1 MNFEQQALELF
12 DYQMERNPVY
22 REFVQLSRGKAY
34 RPTSLDEI
42 PCLPI
47 SFFKTHEVATGDYS
61 DYFESSGTTGMARS
75 RHYIQSK
82 EDYLNNTV
90 DIFHRHYGK
99 DPGEF
104 AWLAL
109 LPGYMDNPHSS
120 LIAMVHHFIELS
132 RYGASGFF
140 LNDMEQLYRQLLIL
154 IEQGI
159 PTVLLGVS
167 FALLDFSEL
176 FQLPE
181 SSLLVMET
189 GGMKGRRKELTRQE
203 LHQRLRRP
211 LGTKQIH
218 SEYGMSELQSQAYT
232 QADGWFLANHRLR
245 VVIRPVDDPWGLQ
258 SFGKTGR
265 LDLYDLANRESCPF
279 IASSDLGTLK
289 DKMNFK
295 VLGRMDNSD
304 IRGCNLLYQ

>member
-1 MNFEQQALELF
+1 MNFEQKALELF
-12 DYQMERNPVY
+12 DDQMERNPVY

-34 RPTSLDEI
+34 RPKSLDEI

-47 SFFKTHEVATGDYS
+47 SFFKTHKVATSECS

-75 RHYIQSK
+75 RHYIYSK
-82 EDYLNNTV
+82 EAYLSNAV
-90 DIFHRHYGK
+90 DIFHHHYGK

-109 LPGYMDNPHSS
+109 LPGYLDNPHSS
-120 LIAMVHHFIELS
+120 LIAMVHHFIERS
-132 RYGASGFF
+132 RHGVSGFF
-140 LNDMEQLYRQLLIL
+140 LDDMEQLFRQLLIL

-167 FALLDFSEL
+167 FALLDFSER
-176 FQLPE
+176 FQLPD

-203 LHQRLRRP
+203 LHQRLRGP
-211 LGTKQIH
+211 LGTSQIH
-218 SEYGMSELQSQAYT
+218 SEYGMSELQSQAY
-232 QADGWFLANHRLR
+232 ARSDGWFSANHRLR
-245 VVIRPVDDPWGLQ
+245 AIVRPVDDPWGLQ
-258 SFGKTGR
+258 PCGKTGR